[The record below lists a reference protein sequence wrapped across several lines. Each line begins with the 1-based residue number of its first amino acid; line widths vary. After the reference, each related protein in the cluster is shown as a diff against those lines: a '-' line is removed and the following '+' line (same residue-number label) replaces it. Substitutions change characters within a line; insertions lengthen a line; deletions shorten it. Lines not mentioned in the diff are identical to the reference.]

1 VHAIFETLPSDDW
14 EGGLAAMDPAR
25 IQQLVRRALVHTP
38 HDQVTFAEA
47 AQSALDTWQSFR
59 SSTLCTQLEQ
69 IWPRVIARELPLFV
83 AAPANETEGAV
94 HGLRG
99 TADMVYR
106 DLDGSLVVVDWK
118 TDRVAD
124 LAARSQQ
131 YVEQLKVYALAL
143 RAALDLNYTPRCEL
157 WFVAQGVLHK

>member
-1 VHAIFETLPSDDW
+1 
-14 EGGLAAMDPAR
+14 
-25 IQQLVRRALVHTP
+25 
-38 HDQVTFAEA
+38 
-47 AQSALDTWQSFR
+47 
-59 SSTLCTQLEQ
+59 
-69 IWPRVIARELPLFV
+69 
-83 AAPANETEGAV
+83 
-94 HGLRG
+94 
-99 TADMVYR
+99 MVYL